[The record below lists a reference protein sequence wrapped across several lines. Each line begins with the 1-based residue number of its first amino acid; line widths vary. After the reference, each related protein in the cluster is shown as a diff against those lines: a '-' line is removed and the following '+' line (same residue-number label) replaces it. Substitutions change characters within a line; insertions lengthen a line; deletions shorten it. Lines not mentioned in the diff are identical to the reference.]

1 MSYILLLLLSFFLLF
16 CICDMHVLSSNLI
29 SLFPPYTSNIC
40 RGLGDVRETS
50 REVSFCSH
58 ALLSKSD
65 VFIIPETFNDPR
77 FANNSLVTGPPFIR
91 FYAGV
96 PLLSPEGYK
105 LGTFCIIDSKPHPE
119 GLSLNEKQNLR
130 ELAAMVMDTMV
141 SRKKEMEQLK
151 DEKTRLIA
159 CAAHDLLT
167 PLTGIQ
173 LNLGLLMEDKT
184 LTDKLDTHQR
194 ELMETSVKCS
204 EMIERICFQAIENFR
219 GDLVVRGGQ
228 SESSK
233 LGERPVNIDQLVENI
248 NKVVSTFPKRVS
260 LYIDKEDNVPST
272 IVSDELKLFRSI
284 MNYLTNAFKHT
295 NSGFIRLHI
304 HVRKAS
310 ESITDMEL
318 DLLPGTFVA
327 PKCDV
332 LVVEVHDTGP
342 GIDLDKYAT
351 LFTPNDD
358 ESAQRTHS
366 GIGLY
371 SVATAINS
379 LGGEYGVFPREDLA
393 ASYPS
398 LASKLLKVP
407 AASGCVF
414 WFSIPVKLPEF
425 APTSKLNGDSQQ
437 SAADVTASEELTGIA
452 SKKRPNLS
460 LSFTEDVHETSA
472 KRRAFSP
479 SSEEEK
485 LAEEEEELSGERTK
499 SVLIIDDSLT
509 IRKALS
515 KGFSRLGFKVTEAE
529 NGMEGLKKLKTSEY
543 DLVLLDFLM
552 PVLDGVDVAKKFRG
566 WEKERRPW
574 FHQYIIGMSAHANG
588 NEAQLGIKS
597 GMDRFMGKPIPLKT
611 LKDLAECKPVS
622 DASAFLDARH
632 QQSVKAILEAADRME
647 RLNNSDDDRSSV
659 SSQGQSS
666 ASDSLLSAKSPCL
679 IVENTSD
686 RSMIRQVAEKSGW
699 KVVAVKH
706 GQDAIRLLKM
716 RNWGIV
722 FIDNDLPLFSGSS
735 CVVRFRDWEK
745 RSRVVRQKNIFLLA
759 ESHDPNALQSGVDG
773 TLGKPVDP
781 IHVHKLLEA
790 ASKEVFNCSRE
801 ILLQGRSS

>member
-1 MSYILLLLLSFFLLF
+1 
-16 CICDMHVLSSNLI
+16 
-29 SLFPPYTSNIC
+29 
-40 RGLGDVRETS
+40 
-50 REVSFCSH
+50 
-58 ALLSKSD
+58 
-65 VFIIPETFNDPR
+65 
-77 FANNSLVTGPPFIR
+77 
-91 FYAGV
+91 
-96 PLLSPEGYK
+96 

-130 ELAAMVMDTMV
+130 ELADMVMDTMV

-184 LTDKLDTHQR
+184 LTDKLDAHQR
-194 ELMETSVKCS
+194 ELMEASVKCS

-233 LGERPVNIDQLVENI
+233 EGVRPVNIDQLVNNVNE
-248 NKVVSTFPKRVS
+248 VVSTFPKKVP
-260 LYIDKEDNVPST
+260 LYIEKEDNIPST

-304 HVRKAS
+304 YVRKAS

-332 LVVEVHDTGP
+332 LVFEVHDTGP
-342 GIDLDKYAT
+342 GIDLDKYTT
-351 LFTPNDD
+351 LFTPDSND

-371 SVATAINS
+371 SVATAIDS
-379 LGGEYGVFPREDLA
+379 LGGEFGVFPREDLA
-393 ASYPS
+393 ATHPS
-398 LASKLLKVP
+398 LASTLLKVP
-407 AASGCVF
+407 AVSGSVF
-414 WFSIPVKLPEF
+414 WFSIPVKLPEYGS
-425 APTSKLNGDSQQ
+425 PSKPNGDEEQP
-437 SAADVTASEELTGIA
+437 AADATAAKETTRIA
-452 SKKRPNLS
+452 PKKRSNLAR
-460 LSFTEDVHETSA
+460 SFTEAVTNTSA
-472 KRRAFSP
+472 KRRALSLL
-479 SSEEEK
+479 SDEEELAEEGEK
-485 LAEEEEELSGERTK
+485 LTEEEEELSRERTK

-515 KGFSRLGFKVTEAE
+515 KGFSRLGFKVVEAE
-529 NGMEGLKKLKTSEY
+529 NGMEGLKKLKMSEY
-543 DLVLLDFLM
+543 ELVLLDFLM

-588 NEAQLGIKS
+588 NEAQLGIKA

-611 LKDLAECKPVS
+611 LKDLAECKPVL
-622 DASAFLDARH
+622 DASALLDARH
-632 QQSVKAILEAADRME
+632 KQSVKAILEAADRME

-666 ASDSLLSAKSPCL
+666 ASDSFLSAKLSCL

-686 RSMIRQVAEKSGW
+686 RSILRQIAEKGGW
-699 KVVAVKH
+699 KVVAVKR

-722 FIDNDLPLFSGSS
+722 FIDNDLPSFSGSN
-735 CVVRFRDWEK
+735 CIVRFRDWEK
-745 RSRVVRQKNIFLLA
+745 RSRVVKQKNIFLLA

-781 IHVHKLLEA
+781 IHLHKLLEG
-790 ASKEVFNCSRE
+790 ASKEVFKCSRE